1 MSNSQLWSSRNI
13 ENCYKCIAS
22 FHPSS
27 QSSIYPSIHSFY
39 FLHLPT
45 HLVIIFPFTYCFNI
59 PFNHLFC
66 PLNHPFIHSSIH
78 SIPSISTHPPIML
91 PSIPSSSIP
100 FIQSFHPIQSHPIP
114 FNFPFY
120 FIRIQS
126 NFYFCLYIFIMVS
139 LIFLG
144 NSLHLT
150 LPKNSL
156 LTWKIPSYS
165 GSTKYAQLSTITK

>member
-1 MSNSQLWSSRNI
+1 MLWAACWNYLTLVSHSKIIILYFLHSWLSVVKNQIPMSNSQLWSSRNI

-78 SIPSISTHPPIML
+78 SIIHTYHD
-91 PSIPSSSIP
+91 SSSFLLDCNQKYIP
-100 FIQSFHPIQSHPIP
+100 CWFLCSSTPTRRD
-114 FNFPFY
+114 NY
-120 FIRIQS
+120 GMR
-126 NFYFCLYIFIMVS
+126 LS
-139 LIFLG
+139 LD
-144 NSLHLT
+144 SCR
-150 LPKNSL
+150 
-156 LTWKIPSYS
+156 
-165 GSTKYAQLSTITK
+165 